1 MNTRSAPRPQFHLDC
16 YSPDEVVLRAYY
28 VGSPQKTV
36 KLTSTTYF
44 RVQSTKKT
52 GPATGASQ
60 SLTRRLPSPP
70 LLPAANAALL
80 YLHSAPHPEGMSSQ
94 QRSSNHCDIAPPIPI
109 CIISPTS
116 GHHHRD
122 HLGGS
127 PSLTHPPQLVVH
139 IPLYPPL
146 FNPRY
151 SIRSP
156 LTIPTMANINSDK
169 GGSAAVHATTTTIV
183 TPSVDSALAAVE
195 NNLRNVTLGD
205 SPAAAQYAAALSTS
219 ALSTEAASASAQK
232 KKTAEK
238 IAISESAETVSIP
251 SISSSPLTS
260 TSSGGVR
267 VQVRI
272 SEWGEGDIKRKS
284 HLMTHILGGRC
295 LFFLFFIIRSLSLF
309 STTHRHTAPLPSARA
324 TSSNV
329 ACLWETSITP

>member
-1 MNTRSAPRPQFHLDC
+1 
-16 YSPDEVVLRAYY
+16 
-28 VGSPQKTV
+28 
-36 KLTSTTYF
+36 
-44 RVQSTKKT
+44 
-52 GPATGASQ
+52 
-60 SLTRRLPSPP
+60 
-70 LLPAANAALL
+70 
-80 YLHSAPHPEGMSSQ
+80 
-94 QRSSNHCDIAPPIPI
+94 
-109 CIISPTS
+109 
-116 GHHHRD
+116 
-122 HLGGS
+122 
-127 PSLTHPPQLVVH
+127 
-139 IPLYPPL
+139 
-146 FNPRY
+146 
-151 SIRSP
+151 
-156 LTIPTMANINSDK
+156 MANINSDK

-238 IAISESAETVSIP
+238 IAISVSIP